1 MMTMAEGEVVSTRA
15 HPRVDASLMV
25 KLKLGGRA
33 VSARAVN
40 LSMAGMC
47 LQGEFHELGD
57 SVMVAIPLPEDKHVI
72 THARVRRRDEG
83 RIGLEF
89 AQLDWEDMFALAR
102 FLHPRLP

>member
-1 MMTMAEGEVVSTRA
+1 MTMAEGEVVSTRA

-57 SVMVAIPLPEDKHVI
+57 SVMVAIPLPED
-72 THARVRRRDEG
+72 T
-83 RIGLEF
+83 
-89 AQLDWEDMFALAR
+89 ALRKPASR
-102 FLHPRLP
+102 TRLAMMPSTPG

>member
-1 MMTMAEGEVVSTRA
+1 MNTELIGEVVSTRA
-15 HPRVDASLMV
+15 HPRVDAALMV
-25 KLKLGGRA
+25 KLKLNGRA

-40 LSMAGMC
+40 VSMAGMC

-57 SVMVAIPLPEDKHVI
+57 SVLLAIPLPDDKHVI
-72 THARVRRRDEG
+72 THAIVRRREEG